1 MSNPRRQNLP
11 DPYHLVG
18 TVISGKYRLDAVL
31 GIGGMGVVY
40 LAHHTGINRKLALKV
55 LKPDV
60 AASDA
65 TIAEAFHREAKI
77 SGGLTHPNIISVTDA
92 DTLPDG
98 TPFMAMELLE
108 CPTLEDELQRSKRFP
123 LNRIDSL
130 LGQICDA
137 LHYAHQSGLV
147 HRDLKPANIALIGA
161 GQVTEQVKILDFG
174 IAKSLDEG
182 VGKVSQAIGTPLYAS
197 PEQFV
202 HGGDIDARAD
212 LYSLAVIL
220 YRMLAGVLPF
230 QGKTIGEI
238 VSLHLTAP
246 PPPLR
251 THAPE
256 LAESIEAFVLG
267 ALAKQPSGRP
277 ATALDFLAGFRA
289 ACRGTVVGES
299 SLPLLG
305 SGTDLI
311 ASVLESASGT
321 LPPANPATA
330 SPLPPELTGNITA
343 AQVSLKRP
351 TELPATLPPP
361 GSPSGEVGRPPLGQR
376 SQPET
381 ASQVFNRQ
389 PGDVPATASSPRL
402 GIPVWAGALLVLVAV
417 AMIGGGVYWAAF
429 RAAATPDAANGAHT
443 ASDRRDDTSQTGGK
457 PVVSSAYR
465 ERFDQTTSQ
474 VRQAMREIVPD
485 SGGDPL
491 LRDLRNAV
499 QLNPVTIESRRR
511 AVEVAENQV
520 AQMTTTWSAL
530 TAPEPCATEHRV
542 LADRYRQLRDAL
554 HNYGVSVRNLGNAF
568 ARTDFD
574 MSQPRERFAESE
586 REDLARDQ
594 MLLEQAWRDTRQAE
608 AALRDRLNP

>member
-311 ASVLESASGT
+311 ASVLESAPGT
-321 LPPANPATA
+321 
-330 SPLPPELTGNITA
+330 
-343 AQVSLKRP
+343 R
-351 TELPATLPPP
+351 
-361 GSPSGEVGRPPLGQR
+361 
-376 SQPET
+376 
-381 ASQVFNRQ
+381 
-389 PGDVPATASSPRL
+389 
-402 GIPVWAGALLVLVAV
+402 IP
-417 AMIGGGVYWAAF
+417 
-429 RAAATPDAANGAHT
+429 
-443 ASDRRDDTSQTGGK
+443 Q
-457 PVVSSAYR
+457 
-465 ERFDQTTSQ
+465 
-474 VRQAMREIVPD
+474 
-485 SGGDPL
+485 
-491 LRDLRNAV
+491 
-499 QLNPVTIESRRR
+499 RRR
-511 AVEVAENQV
+511 R
-520 AQMTTTWSAL
+520 
-530 TAPEPCATEHRV
+530 C
-542 LADRYRQLRDAL
+542 
-554 HNYGVSVRNLGNAF
+554 
-568 ARTDFD
+568 
-574 MSQPRERFAESE
+574 
-586 REDLARDQ
+586 
-594 MLLEQAWRDTRQAE
+594 
-608 AALRDRLNP
+608 RLS